1 MSVNPGH
8 SQLPVKVKSYHGVVS
23 ATVVCEQLNV
33 TREKNHILYD
43 LNLEIPRGLIMG
55 LLGPSGSGK
64 TTLMRAMAG
73 LQVIESGQIRVL
85 DLPAG
90 SKALRHKIAYS
101 TQSASVYSDLTC
113 IENIKYFAS
122 LYDHNEK
129 TPEQIL
135 HDVDLT
141 SNAKQMAGS
150 LSGGE
155 RARLALATTLVG
167 APELLILDEPTVGL
181 HFEDVRKLIDI
192 LNRLVDKGN
201 SVMVIEHNLDMIKC
215 ADWVIDIGP
224 EGGIGGGNIV
234 AQGTPEH
241 VAGVENSHTGKYLK
255 KILKRDKQK

>member
-1 MSVNPGH
+1 
-8 SQLPVKVKSYHGVVS
+8 
-23 ATVVCEQLNV
+23 
-33 TREKNHILYD
+33 
-43 LNLEIPRGLIMG
+43 MG

-73 LQVIESGQIRVL
+73 LQVIKSGQIRVL
-85 DLPAG
+85 DLVAG
-90 SKALRHKIAYS
+90 SKALWHKIAYS

-135 HDVDLT
+135 EDVDLT
-141 SNAKQMAGS
+141 YNAKQMANS

-181 HFEDVRKLIDI
+181 DPVLRVQLWRLFNNLAEQGKTLLVSSHVMDEADSCHDLILLRNGRI
-192 LNRLVDKGN
+192 L
-201 SVMVIEHNLDMIKC
+201 
-215 ADWVIDIGP
+215 
-224 EGGIGGGNIV
+224 
-234 AQGTPEH
+234 AQGSP
-241 VAGVENSHTGKYLK
+241 ADLRARTGKTRMDEVFINL
-255 KILKRDKQK
+255 IEAA

>member
-1 MSVNPGH
+1 
-8 SQLPVKVKSYHGVVS
+8 
-23 ATVVCEQLNV
+23 
-33 TREKNHILYD
+33 
-43 LNLEIPRGLIMG
+43 MG

-73 LQVIESGQIRVL
+73 LQEIQSGQIRVL
-85 DLPAG
+85 DLFAG

-135 HDVDLT
+135 DDVDLT
-141 SNAKQMAGS
+141 SNAKQMANS

-167 APELLILDEPTVGL
+167 APEFLILDEPTVGL
-181 HFEDVRKLIDI
+181 DPVLRVQLWKLFNKLAEQGKTLLVSSHVMEEADSCHDLI
-192 LNRLVDKGN
+192 LLRNGRIL
-201 SVMVIEHNLDMIKC
+201 
-215 ADWVIDIGP
+215 
-224 EGGIGGGNIV
+224 
-234 AQGTPEH
+234 AQGTPT
-241 VAGVENSHTGKYLK
+241 ALRARTGKTRMDDVFINL
-255 KILKRDKQK
+255 IEET

>member
-1 MSVNPGH
+1 MGLSR
-8 SQLPVKVKSYHGVVS
+8 LRAKVKSYHGVVS

-33 TREKNHILYD
+33 TREKNQILHD

-113 IENIKYFAS
+113 LENIKYFAA

-135 HDVDLT
+135 DDVDLT
-141 SNAKQMAGS
+141 SSAKQMARS

-181 HFEDVRKLIDI
+181 DPVLRVQLWKLF
-192 LNRLVDKGN
+192 NRLAEQGKTLLV
-201 SVMVIEHNLDMIKC
+201 SSHVMEE
-215 ADWVIDIGP
+215 ADSCHDLILLRNGRVL
-224 EGGIGGGNIV
+224 
-234 AQGTPEH
+234 AQGTPTALR
-241 VAGVENSHTGKYLK
+241 VRTGKSRMDEVFINL
-255 KILKRDKQK
+255 IEAA

>member
-1 MSVNPGH
+1 
-8 SQLPVKVKSYHGVVS
+8 VS

-181 HFEDVRKLIDI
+181 DPVLRVQLWRLFNKLADQGKTLLVSSHVMDEADSCHDLI
-192 LNRLVDKGN
+192 LLRNGRVL
-201 SVMVIEHNLDMIKC
+201 
-215 ADWVIDIGP
+215 
-224 EGGIGGGNIV
+224 
-234 AQGTPEH
+234 AQGTP
-241 VAGVENSHTGKYLK
+241 AALRARTGKSRMDEVFIDL
-255 KILKRDKQK
+255 IEEA

>member
-1 MSVNPGH
+1 MTI
-8 SQLPVKVKSYHGVVS
+8 LVS
-23 ATVVCEQLNV
+23 CTELNV
-33 TREKNHILYD
+33 TRDRNHILYD
-43 LNLEIPRGLIMG
+43 INLEIPRGMIMG

-73 LQVIESGQIRVL
+73 LQEIQCGQIRVL
-85 DLPAG
+85 DLFAG

-135 HDVDLT
+135 DDVDLT
-141 SNAKQMAGS
+141 SNAKQMANS

-167 APELLILDEPTVGL
+167 APEFLILDEPTVGL
-181 HFEDVRKLIDI
+181 DPVLRVQLWKLFNKLAEQGKTLLVSSHVMEEADSCHDLI
-192 LNRLVDKGN
+192 LLRNGRIL
-201 SVMVIEHNLDMIKC
+201 
-215 ADWVIDIGP
+215 
-224 EGGIGGGNIV
+224 
-234 AQGTPEH
+234 AQGTPA
-241 VAGVENSHTGKYLK
+241 VLRARTGKTRMDDVFINL
-255 KILKRDKQK
+255 IEET

>member
-1 MSVNPGH
+1 MSVNLRQ
-8 SQLPVKVKSYHGVVS
+8 SQLPVKVKSYHGVVF
-23 ATVVCEQLNV
+23 AMVVCEQLNV

-135 HDVDLT
+135 DDVDLT
-141 SNAKQMAGS
+141 SSAKQMAGS

-181 HFEDVRKLIDI
+181 DPVLRVQLWNLF
-192 LNRLVDKGN
+192 NRLAEQGKTLLV
-201 SVMVIEHNLDMIKC
+201 SSHVMDE
-215 ADWVIDIGP
+215 ADSCHDLILLRSGRVL
-224 EGGIGGGNIV
+224 
-234 AQGTPEH
+234 AQGTP
-241 VAGVENSHTGKYLK
+241 AALRARTGKSRMDEVFIDL
-255 KILKRDKQK
+255 IEEA